1 VKWGAGT
8 DPYTLTGREEN
19 LASLIEFL
27 ELVPSGKAT
36 VSVGGRPLL
45 SVDADMK
52 ALDLEADRMGEAG
65 LRLSDLIKLEQGRGG
80 VVEGSIH
87 VAKALSRLGWKLSL
101 YERGDEVLS
110 MGRGVSR
117 LTGRISVNPLRLKK
131 LLEALR

>member
-1 VKWGAGT
+1 VKG
-8 DPYTLTGREEN
+8 PIQPLTGREEN

-36 VSVGGRPLL
+36 VSLGGRPLL
-45 SVDADMK
+45 SVDADAK
-52 ALDLEADRMGEAG
+52 ALDLEADGMGEAG
-65 LRLSDLIKLEQGRGG
+65 LRLSDLIKLQEGHGG

-87 VAKALSRLGWKLSL
+87 VARALSRLGWKLTL
-101 YERGDEVLS
+101 YERGDKVLS
-110 MGRGVSR
+110 MGRSASR